1 MTDYDM
7 EGITM
12 AGTRNN
18 YFRTSD
24 NAILYF
30 EDHSPEKGSPIVL
43 VPGFC
48 CSTRFF
54 ENNLEALAKE
64 HRVISF
70 DPRGQGSSSKGLQGH
85 TIERNCQDIKEL
97 LDYLDVR
104 GATMLGWSMAGQF
117 IVKYFDMFGAHRVKA
132 LGLIDCPLGA
142 AWDEP
147 WNAHSLKGFNMDLFN
162 DHMIMCYNNVEG
174 YYNFFAHMMYEG
186 IDDSKIEW
194 STKEMLKT
202 PAWISFAIY
211 SELVMQNGFDLLAKI
226 DVPMVFFGANGR
238 VTANGKELAEKW
250 YVEGAKKA
258 PYTESYPFEH
268 GGHVFF
274 QCYAEEFNQ
283 KLLQFVDHVDARFS

>member
-1 MTDYDM
+1 
-7 EGITM
+7 M

-30 EDHSPEKGSPIVL
+30 EDHSPEKGNPIVL

-54 ENNLEALAKE
+54 ENNLAELAKTN
-64 HRVISF
+64 RVISF
-70 DPRGQGSSSKGLQGH
+70 DPRGQGCSSKGLQGH
-85 TIERNCQDIKEL
+85 TIERNCADIKEL

-117 IVKYFDMFGAHRVKA
+117 IVKYFDLYGAYRVKA

-147 WNAHSLKGFNMDLFN
+147 WNAHSLSGFNMDLFN
-162 DHMIMCYNNVEG
+162 SHLTMCYNGNEG
-174 YYNFFAHMMYEG
+174 YCNFFAHMMYEG
-186 IDDSKIEW
+186 IDDSKIDWCTGEL
-194 STKEMLKT
+194 MKT
-202 PAWISFAIY
+202 PPWISFAIY
-211 SELVMQNGFDLLAKI
+211 SDMVMQNGMELLRKI
-226 DVPMVFFGANGR
+226 DLPMVFFGANGR
-238 VTANGKELAEKW
+238 VTANGVELATKW
-250 YVEGAKKA
+250 WPENAINA

-274 QCYAEEFNQ
+274 HVYADEFNA
-283 KLLQFVDHVDARFS
+283 KLLQFVNKVNA

>member
-1 MTDYDM
+1 
-7 EGITM
+7 M

-30 EDHSPEKGSPIVL
+30 EDHSPEKGNPIVL

-54 ENNLEALAKE
+54 ENNLAELAKTN
-64 HRVISF
+64 RVISF
-70 DPRGQGSSSKGLQGH
+70 DPRGQGCSSKGLQGH
-85 TIERNCQDIKEL
+85 TIERNCADIKEL
-97 LDYLDVR
+97 LDHLDVR

-117 IVKYFDMFGAHRVKA
+117 IVKYFDLYGAYRVKA

-147 WNAHSLKGFNMDLFN
+147 WNAHSLSGFNMDLFN
-162 DHMIMCYNNVEG
+162 SHLTMCYNGNEG
-174 YYNFFAHMMYEG
+174 YCNFFAHMMYEG
-186 IDDSKIEW
+186 IDDSKIDWCTGEL
-194 STKEMLKT
+194 MKT
-202 PAWISFAIY
+202 PPWISFAIY
-211 SELVMQNGFDLLAKI
+211 SDMVMQNGMELLRKI
-226 DVPMVFFGANGR
+226 DLPMVFFGANGR
-238 VTANGKELAEKW
+238 VTANGVELATKW
-250 YVEGAKKA
+250 WPENAINA

-274 QCYAEEFNQ
+274 HVHADEFNA
-283 KLLQFVDHVDARFS
+283 KLLQFVNKVNA

>member
-1 MTDYDM
+1 
-7 EGITM
+7 M

-30 EDHSPEKGSPIVL
+30 EDHSPEKGNPIVL

-54 ENNLEALAKE
+54 ENNLAELAKTN
-64 HRVISF
+64 RVISF
-70 DPRGQGSSSKGLQGH
+70 DPRGQGCSSKGLQGH
-85 TIERNCQDIKEL
+85 TIERNCADIKEL

-117 IVKYFDMFGAHRVKA
+117 IVKYFDLYGAYRVKA

-147 WNAHSLKGFNMDLFN
+147 WNAHSLSGFNMDLFN
-162 DHMIMCYNNVEG
+162 SHLTMCYNGNEG
-174 YYNFFAHMMYEG
+174 YCNFFAHMMYEG
-186 IDDSKIEW
+186 IDDSKIDWCTGEL
-194 STKEMLKT
+194 MKT
-202 PAWISFAIY
+202 PPWISFAIY
-211 SELVMQNGFDLLAKI
+211 SDMVMQNGMELLRKI

-238 VTANGKELAEKW
+238 VTANGVDLATKW
-250 YVEGAKKA
+250 WPENAVSA

-274 QCYAEEFNQ
+274 HVYADEFNAM
-283 KLLQFVDHVDARFS
+283 LLQFVDKVNA

>member
-1 MTDYDM
+1 
-7 EGITM
+7 M

-48 CSTRFF
+48 CTTRFF
-54 ENNLEALAKE
+54 ENNLEALAE
-64 HRVISF
+64 DHRVISF
-70 DPRGQGSSSKGLQGH
+70 DPRGQGSSSKSLQGH

-117 IVKYFDMFGAHRVKA
+117 IVKYFDMFGAYRVKA

-162 DHMIMCYNNVEG
+162 DHMIMCYNDVAG
-174 YYNFFAHMMYEG
+174 YYGFFAHMMYEG

-194 STKEMLKT
+194 ATKEMLKT
-202 PAWISFAIY
+202 PAWVSFAIY

-238 VTANGKELAEKW
+238 VTANGVELAEKW
-250 YVEGAKKA
+250 YVEGAKNA
-258 PYTESYPFEH
+258 PYTESYPFAH

-274 QCYAEEFNQ
+274 HVYADEFNQ
-283 KLLQFVDHVDARFS
+283 KLLQFVNHLDAHGCGK

>member
-1 MTDYDM
+1 
-7 EGITM
+7 M

-24 NAILYF
+24 DAILYF

-54 ENNLEALAKE
+54 ENNLEALSE
-64 HRVISF
+64 NHRVISF
-70 DPRGQGSSSKGLQGH
+70 DPRGQGCSSKGLHGH
-85 TIERNCQDIKEL
+85 TIARNCADIKEL

-104 GATMLGWSMAGQF
+104 GAAMLGWSMAGQF
-117 IVKYFDMFGAHRVKA
+117 IVKYFDLYGAYRIKA

-162 DHMIMCYNNVEG
+162 DHLMMCYNDNQG
-174 YYNFFAHMMYEG
+174 YCNFFAHMMYDG
-186 IDDSKIEW
+186 NDDTKVDW
-194 STKEMLKT
+194 CTKELMKT

-211 SELVMQNGFDLLAKI
+211 SDMIMQNGYELLKKI
-226 DVPMVFFGANGR
+226 DVPMVFFGADGK
-238 VTANGKELAEKW
+238 VTANGKDLASKW
-250 YVEGAKKA
+250 YPEAAVNA
-258 PYTESYPFEH
+258 PYKESYTFEH

-274 QCYAEEFNQ
+274 HCHAEEFNK
-283 KLLQFVDHVDARFS
+283 KLLQFVENVDMRTK

>member
-1 MTDYDM
+1 
-7 EGITM
+7 M

-48 CSTRFF
+48 CTTRFF
-54 ENNLEALAKE
+54 ENNLEALSKE
-64 HRVISF
+64 HRVITF
-70 DPRGQGSSSKGLQGH
+70 DPRGQGSSSKGLHGH
-85 TIERNCQDIKEL
+85 TIERNCEDIKEL

-117 IVKYFDMFGAHRVKA
+117 IVKYFDMFGAYRVKA

-162 DHMIMCYNNVEG
+162 DHMIMCYNDVAG
-174 YYNFFAHMMYEG
+174 YYNFFAHMMYDG
-186 IDDSKIEW
+186 IDESKIDW
-194 STKEMLKT
+194 ATKEMLKT

-211 SELVMQNGFDLLAKI
+211 SELVMQNGFDLLEKV

-238 VTANGKELAEKW
+238 VTANGMELAEKW
-250 YVEGAKKA
+250 YVEGAKNA
-258 PYTESYPFEH
+258 PYTESYPFAH

-274 QCYAEEFNQ
+274 QCYADEFNR
-283 KLLQFVDHVDARFS
+283 KLLQFVDHVDARCGLK

>member
-1 MTDYDM
+1 
-7 EGITM
+7 M

-24 NAILYF
+24 DAILYF

-48 CSTRFF
+48 CNTRFS
-54 ENNLEALAKE
+54 ENNLEALAKT

-70 DPRGQGSSSKGLQGH
+70 DPRGQGYSSKGLQGH
-85 TIERNCQDIKEL
+85 TIARNCQDIKEL
-97 LDYLDVR
+97 LDYLNVED
-104 GATMLGWSMAGQF
+104 ATMLGWSMAGQF
-117 IVKYFDMFGAHRVKA
+117 IVKYFDMFGAYRVKA

-147 WNAHSLKGFNMDLFN
+147 WNAHSLKGFNMDVFN
-162 DHMIMCYNNVEG
+162 DHLAMAYNGYEG
-174 YYNFFAHMMYEG
+174 YCNFFGHMMYDGNDE
-186 IDDSKIEW
+186 
-194 STKEMLKT
+194 TKVDWATKQMIQT
-202 PAWISFAIY
+202 PPWISFAIY
-211 SELVMQNGFDLLAKI
+211 SDMVMQNGFELLAKI

-250 YVEGAKKA
+250 WPEAAVNA

-274 QCYAEEFNQ
+274 HVFAEEFNE
-283 KLLQFVDHVDARFS
+283 KLLRFVDGLDAKK

>member
-1 MTDYDM
+1 
-7 EGITM
+7 M

-30 EDHSPEKGSPIVL
+30 EDHSPEKGNPIVL

-54 ENNLEALAKE
+54 ENNLAELAKTN
-64 HRVISF
+64 RVISF
-70 DPRGQGSSSKGLQGH
+70 DPRGQGCSSKGLQGH
-85 TIERNCQDIKEL
+85 TIERNCADIKEL

-117 IVKYFDMFGAHRVKA
+117 IVKYFDLYGAYRVKA

-147 WNAHSLKGFNMDLFN
+147 WNAHSLSGFNMDLFN
-162 DHMIMCYNNVEG
+162 SHLTMCYNGNEG
-174 YYNFFAHMMYEG
+174 YCNFFAHMMYEG
-186 IDDSKIEW
+186 IDDSKIDWCTGEL
-194 STKEMLKT
+194 MKT
-202 PAWISFAIY
+202 PPWISFAIY
-211 SELVMQNGFDLLAKI
+211 SDMVMQNGMELLRKI

-238 VTANGKELAEKW
+238 VTANGVDLATKW
-250 YVEGAKKA
+250 WPENAVSA

-274 QCYAEEFNQ
+274 HVYADEFNA
-283 KLLQFVDHVDARFS
+283 KLLQFVDKVNA